1 VISNQMF
8 STRSP
13 NVYRVPLVGDVCSG
27 VHGVRFRRAGVR
39 GGAAA
44 GSAAAGSAA
53 TVRKSIVAGG
63 EGVRSVHDPLCIY
76 MRPLLQNFQQRGV
89 Q

>member
-8 STRSP
+8 SARSP
-13 NVYRVPLVGDVCSG
+13 NVYRVSRVGGVCSG
-27 VHGVRFRRAGVR
+27 VCGVRFRRAGVR

-44 GSAAAGSAA
+44 GSAA
-53 TVRKSIVAGG
+53 TVRKSIFGGG